1 MNFENAALRRE
12 SRRAVELA
20 GAQGRRTA
28 LVYAAVA
35 AGAGVLCT
43 LVSLALTV
51 QSESMTGLSGR
62 GGRSA
67 MLAVQMMLTIL
78 LALLS
83 PLWNAGYS
91 AAALDLSRHGEVT
104 PRRLLWGFGQW
115 KRLLICGLLLM
126 LQGLA
131 LMYLA
136 MMLVSVVYVMTP
148 LSAGITAADLEALT
162 ISGNLFSGRTLPLTI
177 LSMAAMVAVAA
188 FLFYRYRLVFF
199 LMADHPE
206 IPGIQLLR
214 MSAGLIRGYKGG
226 FFRLD
231 LGFWWYYLLLALAQ
245 AAAYWDI
252 FLEMAG
258 VPVPLSAT
266 ARTVLCAVLNGGLLV
281 AVQYFFKNRVYAT
294 YAGAYNLLAA
304 ERLKPRPEPEPA
316 NPWRQ

>member
-1 MNFENAALRRE
+1 MTFDKVSLRRE
-12 SRRAVELA
+12 SFGAVEQA

-35 AGAGVLCT
+35 AGTGVLCT

-51 QSESMTGLSGR
+51 QSESMTGLSGL

-67 MLAVQMMLTIL
+67 MLAVQVMLTIL
-78 LALLS
+78 VTLLS

-91 AAALDLSRHGEVT
+91 AAALDMSRSGAVT

-126 LQGLA
+126 IQGFA
-131 LMYLA
+131 LVYLA

-148 LSAGITAADLEALT
+148 LSASFTAADLESLT
-162 ISGNLFSGRTLPLTI
+162 ISGDLFSSQALPLTI
-177 LSMAAMVAVAA
+177 LSMVAMLAVAV

-206 IPGIQLLR
+206 IPGTQLLR
-214 MSAGLIRGYKGG
+214 TSAGLIRGCKGG
-226 FFRLD
+226 FFQLD

-252 FLEMAG
+252 LLEMAG
-258 VPVPLSAT
+258 VPVPLSGA
-266 ARTVLCAVLNGGLLV
+266 ARTVICAGLNGGLLV
-281 AVQYFFKNRVYAT
+281 AVQYFWKNRVYTT

-316 NPWRQ
+316 NPWWQ